1 MRLHCDVVCVPRPDG
16 IDPRGQDAYGFDER
30 AGLVAVCDGA
40 GSLFAAGDWARCL
53 VRRFVADPEPLLYG
67 DPGPW
72 VAAAAADWRAGLDLD
87 TAGDRVRRAAA
98 GGSGATIA
106 AIRGVPHP
114 DGYRL
119 DVAAVGDTFVFVVRR
134 GLLCLAHPPLP
145 GDTFPARPQ
154 LVTTSDPDPPAR
166 TSVELQPGDTI
177 AIATDATARWVTGRG
192 ATFWPELATLP
203 ADRLAHALA
212 RRRDEGEIADD
223 DLTLV
228 RCHLR

>member
-1 MRLHCDVVCVPRPDG
+1 MRLHCDVVCVPRSDG
-16 IDPRGQDAYGFDER
+16 IDARGQDAYGFDEH
-30 AGLVAVCDGA
+30 AGLAAVCDGA

-72 VAAAAADWRAGLDLD
+72 VAEAAADWRAGLDLD

-106 AIRGVPHP
+106 AIRGVSHP
-114 DGYRL
+114 AGYRL
-119 DVAAVGDTFVFVVRR
+119 DVAAVGDTCVYVVRR
-134 GLLCLAHPPLP
+134 GRLRFAHPLGP

-154 LVTTSDPDPPAR
+154 LVTANDPDPPAR
-166 TSVELQPGDTI
+166 TSEELQSGDTVV
-177 AIATDATARWVTGRG
+177 IATDATARWATGHG
-192 ATFWPELATLP
+192 AKLWPELTTLP
-203 ADRLAHALA
+203 ADRLAHTLA
-212 RRRDEGEIADD
+212 QRRSDGEIADD

-228 RCHLR
+228 RCHLQ